1 MTPMDAQAIDDLPRP
16 QPQPALIEREGQL
29 DVAESLFAQARGG
42 QGSMLTIEGA
52 SGLGKSTLLRAVC
65 ELASGER
72 AEVLSATGRELERDF
87 TFGVVLQVFEARVAL
102 ADDAD
107 RAALL
112 SGTARQ
118 ASPLFNHSLGDTLRE
133 PSFPLLHGLY
143 WLCANLAAQRPLLL
157 AIDDADLADEA
168 SLRFLL
174 YLAERLEDLP
184 VMLALTLGTA
194 PASAGPTLLQQVV
207 RHPAAVG
214 VRVHPF
220 SPEASARHLRE
231 TWLPDAGPDLC
242 GAAHRAASGNPY
254 LVGALGAELAERDQ
268 DTDEEASRRVGRLGP
283 SSVATDVL
291 RRAEAIDD
299 AGPALLRAAAVLG
312 AGAELRHAADLAGV
326 DRERAARIADG
337 LIQTGLLVHS
347 DKLSPAQ
354 PVVQVAVSSSLG
366 PSERAEAHLRAAELL
381 AQEDA
386 PPEKVAAHLVEA
398 PRRRDHWV
406 VDTLRAAAA
415 SALERGAPGEAVR
428 LLRRALAEPPSREL
442 RPRVMLDLG
451 RAEATAGEAQAVG
464 RLREASELIDDR
476 RERAQTALHTGR
488 TLFAFGRQ
496 ADAAAAFERGLLE
509 IGEMDDALAG
519 RLRASRATL
528 GRLIDPAAAVA
539 GEPIGPP
546 ATGDTPAD
554 RALLALCA
562 MEAAMRGDPR
572 QDVHDLAARALGR
585 GALLEDE
592 TPDGIAYYLASLALV
607 LSEDLQGAEIAL
619 TAAVEDAR
627 SRGSV
632 LGFATASFVRSTAIV
647 RRGRLGD
654 AAADARRAIAAE
666 RQGWR
671 LAVPAARA
679 VLADCLLEMG
689 ELDAAERELL
699 TATRGMSELEADT
712 GSDNAARIG
721 LLASRGNLRLRR
733 GEAERALAD
742 FRACG
747 DALAHIGAQ
756 NPAILPWRSNAA
768 RALAAMGDTSEARL
782 LIGEELALAEVCGA
796 PGPIG
801 HAFRVLGALSQ
812 GDEAVEALEEAVG
825 RLEESQAALERA
837 RAMVEYGSALR
848 RSGRRQAAREP
859 LRRGLDL
866 AQRCDAHALATR
878 ALTEVRL
885 TGARPRRTALEGPDA
900 LTEREREVAVMA
912 AKGLS
917 NREIADALVVTLKTV
932 EWHLRHAFR
941 KLGIDSRAKLG
952 PLLG

>member
-1 MTPMDAQAIDDLPRP
+1 MDAHVIDDLHRP
-16 QPQPALIEREGQL
+16 QPQPQSALIEREGQL
-29 DVAESLFAQARGG
+29 QVAESLLAQARAGN
-42 QGSMLTIEGA
+42 GSMLTIEGA
-52 SGLGKSTLLRAVC
+52 GGLGKSTLLRAVC
-65 ELASGER
+65 DLAAGGR
-72 AEVLSATGRELERDF
+72 AEALSATGRKLERDF
-87 TFGVVLQVFEARVAL
+87 TFGVVLQLFEARLAL
-102 ADDAD
+102 ADDEE
-107 RAALL
+107 REALL

-118 ASPLFNHSLGDTLRE
+118 ARPLFNPSLGQTIPE
-133 PSFPLLHGLY
+133 PSFALLHGLY
-143 WLCANLAAQRPLLL
+143 WLCSNIATHRPLLL
-157 AIDDADLADEA
+157 AIDDADLADAA

-194 PASAGPTLLQQVV
+194 PRSAAPALLEQVV
-207 RHPAAVG
+207 GHPAAIG
-214 VRVHPF
+214 VHVHPF
-220 SPEASARHLRE
+220 SPEATAQYLRD

-242 GAAHRAASGNPY
+242 DSAHRAAGGNPY
-254 LVGALGAELAERDQ
+254 LVGALGAELAEHDL
-268 DTDEEASRRVGRLGP
+268 EADADAAQRVHRLGP
-283 SSVATDVL
+283 SSVAAVAL
-291 RRAEAIDD
+291 RRAEAVD
-299 AGPALLRAAAVLG
+299 AGGPALLRAASVLG

-337 LIQTGLLVHS
+337 LIQAGLLAHS
-347 DKLSPAQ
+347 DRLSSAQ

-381 AQEDA
+381 AQEHA
-386 PPEKVAAHLVEA
+386 PPETVAAHLVEA
-398 PRRRDHWV
+398 PRRRNPWV

-428 LLRRALAEPPSREL
+428 LLRRALAEPPSREA
-442 RPRVMLDLG
+442 RPRVVLDLG
-451 RAEATAGEAQAVG
+451 RAEATAGEAQSVG

-509 IGEMDDALAG
+509 IGDTDDALAG

-528 GRLIDPAAAVA
+528 ATLIDPAAAVV
-539 GEPIGPP
+539 GEPVAPP

-554 RALLALCA
+554 RALLALSA

-572 QDVHDLAARALGR
+572 QEVHELAARALGR

-592 TPDGIAYYLASLALV
+592 TADGIAYYLASLALV
-607 LSEDLQGAEIAL
+607 LAEDLQGAEIAL

-627 SRGSV
+627 TRGSV

-689 ELDAAERELL
+689 DLDGAERELVA
-699 TATRGMSELEADT
+699 ATRGVPDLEAES

-733 GEAERALAD
+733 GEPERALAD

-747 DALAHIGAQ
+747 DQLARIGARS
-756 NPAILPWRSNAA
+756 PAILPWRSNAA
-768 RALAAMGDTSEARL
+768 RALAAIGDTSEARRL
-782 LIGEELALAEVCGA
+782 VEEELAIAEVSGA

-801 HAFRVLGALSQ
+801 HAYRVLGGLSA
-812 GDEAVEALEEAVG
+812 GNEALEALEQAVG

-837 RAMVEYGSALR
+837 RALVEHGAALR
-848 RSGRRQAAREP
+848 RSGRRHAAREP

-866 AQRCDAHALATR
+866 AQRCEANALAAR
-878 ALTEVRL
+878 ALAEVRL

-900 LTEREREVAVMA
+900 LTEREREVATLA

-917 NREIADALVVTLKTV
+917 NREIAETLVVTVKTV
-932 EWHLRHAFR
+932 EWHLRGAFR